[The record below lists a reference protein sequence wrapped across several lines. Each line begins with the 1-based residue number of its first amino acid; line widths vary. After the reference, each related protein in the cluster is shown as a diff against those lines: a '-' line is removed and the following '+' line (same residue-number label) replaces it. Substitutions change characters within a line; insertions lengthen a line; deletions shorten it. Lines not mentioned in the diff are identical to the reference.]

1 MRGADGR
8 EPDWLP
14 KRRDPSPSAEAHH
27 LHSSLRLSAPGSTES
42 KTDTPSNTQDIFHH
56 WVTSLSPNYNP
67 GSIVIAEIYFNV
79 TQTRRLRAIIVA
91 FHWGQGEV
99 SLGDVR
105 KRLPIITPVN
115 SS

>member
-1 MRGADGR
+1 M
-8 EPDWLP
+8 
-14 KRRDPSPSAEAHH
+14 
-27 LHSSLRLSAPGSTES
+27 
-42 KTDTPSNTQDIFHH
+42 
-56 WVTSLSPNYNP
+56 VT
-67 GSIVIAEIYFNV
+67 AEIYFNV

-99 SLGDVR
+99 SLWDVR